1 MGDAA
6 NVCGVAAK
14 ERGISSLRAAAE
26 ALAASDTS
34 APPRSPSGRSLSPP
48 QWQSPPQAAA
58 APAALAAPAAA
69 AAAATA
75 ATGAAALSLEPQ
87 LLVIAGPSGVGKG
100 TLVRRLRQHWP
111 QVSSSKLHFAAV
123 SRSLEVYYCLY

>member
-58 APAALAAPAAA
+58 SPAALAAPPA

-75 ATGAAALSLEPQ
+75 ATGATALSLEPQ

-111 QVSSSKLHFAAV
+111 EVSSSKLYFAAV